1 MNLAFGLWY
10 HSLVSEKWQ
19 RSKYYIPVIKA
30 IFNNSFINVKRDVV
44 VPRIFTFFFL
54 WQSVIVLDILKYQSR
69 GWRLMQ
75 LSDLPWFLIIG
86 MVLPQ
91 AIFLS
96 TSLHHRCPNCPDR
109 HGSFEPCQR
118 HDKSKSK
125 SRGCSR
131 QSFAFLVS
139 SLADVLTP
147 SLQVSWQ
154 SCGADVC
161 SSCCLCIWKCLSKC

>member
-19 RSKYYIPVIKA
+19 RSKCYTPAIRA

-44 VPRIFTFFFL
+44 VPCIFTFFFFPL

-69 GWRLMQ
+69 GWHLMQ

-86 MVLPQ
+86 RVLPQ

-96 TSLHHRCPNCPDR
+96 TSLQHRCPNCLDR
-109 HGSFEPCQR
+109 HGSFELCQR
-118 HDKSKSK
+118 HDKSKNK
-125 SRGCSR
+125 SCGCS
-131 QSFAFLVS
+131 L
-139 SLADVLTP
+139 
-147 SLQVSWQ
+147 
-154 SCGADVC
+154 
-161 SSCCLCIWKCLSKC
+161 